1 MAWRRYRSNYR
12 SRDGRSFNCR
22 RSQSSFFIS
31 RSWLLGL
38 PRQMKTLSW
47 NCRGLD
53 NLQAIPVLKDLLRA
67 HRPEEMLGNPLPM
80 VSQNAI
86 LMQPFMKPW
95 AKLVGVYVV
104 EISKGALR
112 GVKIEWQQVMLPV
125 DVGEALSLLK
135 ALHWIVDKGC
145 S

>member
-1 MAWRRYRSNYR
+1 
-12 SRDGRSFNCR
+12 
-22 RSQSSFFIS
+22 
-31 RSWLLGL
+31 
-38 PRQMKTLSW
+38 
-47 NCRGLD
+47 
-53 NLQAIPVLKDLLRA
+53 
-67 HRPEEMLGNPLPM
+67 MLGNPLPM